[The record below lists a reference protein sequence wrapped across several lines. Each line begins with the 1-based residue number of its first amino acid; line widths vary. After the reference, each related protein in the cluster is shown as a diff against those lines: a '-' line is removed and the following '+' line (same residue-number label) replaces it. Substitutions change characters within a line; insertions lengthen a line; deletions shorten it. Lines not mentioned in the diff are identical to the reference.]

1 MALPKLISIIANV
14 AKNILHVEN
23 IPLLGEVIE
32 EKKSK
37 DGGVGQF
44 QQVNLIRLIRKVV
57 RIAFIILATYFI
69 IKGDDEKA
77 DKIEKQLKKIEYRI

>member
-1 MALPKLISIIANV
+1 MALPKLLSVIANA
-14 AKNILHVEN
+14 AKNILHLEN
-23 IPLLGEVIE
+23 VPLLGEVIE

-44 QQVNLIRLIRKVV
+44 QQINLIRLIRKII

-77 DKIEKQLKKIEYRI
+77 EKIEKQSKKIEYRI